1 VPRGSDLI
9 GLPVLAT
16 PSLKRLGRVA
26 EVLLSDDAA
35 RICGLVLVEGDWL
48 HPRRVLDYRAVKAVG
63 PTHLLTAERYLNDEL
78 HTRCCRELLG
88 LPVLDTSGEELGVLD
103 DVQFETDDGRVVRL
117 QLSRGLVDDLLN
129 GKAMVRMAGR
139 VTTGEAAILF
149 DGPGT
154 LSGGALH

>member
-1 VPRGSDLI
+1 LI

-35 RICGLVLVEGDWL
+35 RICGLVLAEGDWL

-63 PTHLLTAERYLNDEL
+63 PTHLLTAERYLTDEV

-88 LPVLDTSGEELGVLD
+88 LPVLDTSGDELGVLD
-103 DVQFETDDGRVVRL
+103 DVQFEPEDGRVVRL

-129 GKAMVRMAGR
+129 GKAMVRLAGR
-139 VTTGEAAILF
+139 VTTGESAILL